1 MAIVIVIVNVIVADI
16 VEGQAVMTMD
26 IVGLQDAHRTEV
38 VNILRGI
45 HHTVEDQGGTV
56 PGHLMVG
63 EIKVWEN

>member
-1 MAIVIVIVNVIVADI
+1 MDTVAIVIVIAVDI

-38 VNILRGI
+38 VIILRGI
-45 HHTVEDQGGTV
+45 LHTVEDQGGTV